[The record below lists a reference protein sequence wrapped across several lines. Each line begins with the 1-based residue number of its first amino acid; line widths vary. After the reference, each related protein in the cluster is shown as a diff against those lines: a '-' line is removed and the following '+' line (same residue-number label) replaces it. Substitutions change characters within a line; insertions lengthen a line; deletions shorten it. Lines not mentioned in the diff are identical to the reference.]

1 MIIHRIKFIKT
12 ALLAAGLSLTASSA
26 WSFDQP
32 SVNMGA
38 TSFFDGAP
46 VPGGPGFYFIEYL
59 TQYSANKLMDNG
71 GNQLAFP
78 AKQKID
84 LTVPVSQLIFMPAG
98 AKWGNKQL
106 AFQLLLPWVAAAR
119 VDDGMNN
126 AVLKGA
132 RGIGDLTFG
141 VSLQFDPVMGQQGPL
156 FSQRFELQMIAP
168 TGRYD
173 RNAAVSPGSNFWSF
187 DPYWAVTFWAT
198 PKLSFSGRFNYLWNA
213 RNSNPNVAFGNDA
226 TSTQA
231 GQALHGN
238 FAVEYEIKQ
247 GLVAGLSGYWLKQI
261 SDSKVNGVNV
271 PGRREQVVGLGPAA
285 MVALSPKDFLFF
297 NYYKEFAVRNR
308 AQGDKFQIRYDH
320 HF

>member
-1 MIIHRIKFIKT
+1 MNLKT
-12 ALLAAGLSLTASSA
+12 TLLAACLAVCAPATWA
-26 WSFDQP
+26 FDQP
-32 SVNMGA
+32 SVNMGG
-38 TSFFDGAP
+38 TSFYDGAP

-59 TQYSANKLMDNG
+59 TRYSANKLMDNG
-71 GNQLAFP
+71 GNQMSFP
-78 AKQKID
+78 PKQKID
-84 LTVPVSQLIFMPAG
+84 VTVGISQLIFVPES

-106 AFQLLLPWVAAAR
+106 GFQLLLPWVASAG
-119 VDDGMNN
+119 VDDGMGN

-132 RGIGDLTFG
+132 RGIGDLAAG
-141 VSLQFDPVMGQQGPL
+141 VSLQFDPIMGAQGPL
-156 FSQRFELQMIAP
+156 FSQRFEMQIIAP
-168 TGRYD
+168 TGHYD
-173 RNAAVSPGSNFWSF
+173 RTAAVSPGNNFWSF
-187 DPYWAVTFWAT
+187 DPYWAFTYWAT
-198 PKLSFSGRFNYLWNA
+198 PKLSFSSRLNYLWNA
-213 RNSNPNVAFGNDA
+213 RNNAPNVAFGPGA

-238 FAVEYEIKQ
+238 FSAEYEIKQ

-261 SDSKVNGVNV
+261 SDTKVNGVDL

-308 AQGDKFQIRYDH
+308 AEGDKFQLRYDH

>member
-1 MIIHRIKFIKT
+1 MNLKT
-12 ALLAAGLSLTASSA
+12 TLLATCLAACASA
-26 WSFDQP
+26 TWAFDQP
-32 SVNMGA
+32 AVNMGG

-46 VPGGPGFYFIEYL
+46 LPGGPGFYFVEYL
-59 TQYSANKLMDNG
+59 TQYSASKLIDNA
-71 GNQLAFP
+71 GNQSAFP
-78 AKQKID
+78 PKQKFD
-84 LTVPVSQLIFMPAG
+84 VTVPISQLIFVPEG

-106 AFQLLLPWVAAAR
+106 GFQLLLPWVAAAR

-132 RGIGDLTFG
+132 RGIGDLAAG
-141 VSLQFDPVMGQQGPL
+141 VSLQFDPVMGAQGPL
-156 FSQRFELQMIAP
+156 FSQRFELQVIAP
-168 TGRYD
+168 TGHYD
-173 RNAAVSPGSNFWSF
+173 RTAAASPGSNFWSF
-187 DPYWAVTFWAT
+187 DPYWAVTVWAT

-213 RNSNPNVAFGNDA
+213 RNSDPNVAFGSGA

-261 SDSKVNGVNV
+261 TDTKVNGVNMA
-271 PGRREQVVGLGPAA
+271 GRREQVIGLGPAA

-297 NYYKEFAVRNR
+297 HYYREFAVRNR
-308 AQGDKFQIRYDH
+308 TQGDKFEIRYDH